1 MLRWMQYHVDNGST
15 TAEPE
20 SSIPSVLEE
29 YGGGGAVESTQTGR
43 SRPAHSDSWEGMR
56 RRVMTCMEH
65 PSSVQRPASS
75 VQRPASS
82 ISISIHQGSRCDP
95 AASWYPDLP
104 DPEIHRAHLG
114 ARTRLIETPSAAMT
128 PSCGWNNVQGT
139 PPPDAQL
146 ATKRREMT
154 RWRAG
159 NLANGTRHRS
169 RNATPNLIEALR
181 GRWHPHVVLM
191 EGSRTPRRAARNRRA
206 APDWGLM
213 GYCATIGKI
222 VKGGGGFGK

>member
-1 MLRWMQYHVDNGST
+1 MQYHVDNGST

-82 ISISIHQGSRCDP
+82 TSISIHQGSRCDP

-114 ARTRLIETPSAAMT
+114 ARTRLSKSLFAAMT
-128 PSCGWNNVQGT
+128 SPAAGITFKVHPHQMPSLRQKARNDTMASRESGQWHASPIAQCHAKPDRGT
-139 PPPDAQL
+139 EGPL
-146 ATKRREMT
+146 ASPRCADGGVENPASRRQKPSSSTGLGADGLLCDHWENRE
-154 RWRAG
+154 RWR
-159 NLANGTRHRS
+159 RV
-169 RNATPNLIEALR
+169 
-181 GRWHPHVVLM
+181 W
-191 EGSRTPRRAARNRRA
+191 
-206 APDWGLM
+206 
-213 GYCATIGKI
+213 
-222 VKGGGGFGK
+222 